1 MGNTWEVW
9 SYDHISALEGYGYTQ
24 VWAGQSVIA
33 CIRAAIKAKRAG
45 AGCVK
50 VEWRS

>member
-9 SYDHISALEGYGYTQ
+9 AYVLISEDEGYGYTQ
-24 VWAGQSVIA
+24 AWRGQSAIR
-33 CIRAAIKAKRAG
+33 CIREAIKAKRAG

-50 VEWRS
+50 VEWRG